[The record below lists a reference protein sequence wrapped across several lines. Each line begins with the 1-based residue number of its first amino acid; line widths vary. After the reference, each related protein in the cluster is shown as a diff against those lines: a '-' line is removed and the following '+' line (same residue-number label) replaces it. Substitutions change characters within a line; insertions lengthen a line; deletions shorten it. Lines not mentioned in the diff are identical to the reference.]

1 MQRLPAIEFLKKAQQ
16 LPVIDVRSPK
26 EFAHGHIPGAYS
38 LPLFDDLE
46 RAEVGILYHK
56 SGREEAVK
64 KGLEIVGPKMR
75 AYVDEALKLATN
87 GELLVY
93 CWRGGMRS
101 ESMAW
106 LFETS
111 GIRAF
116 VLEKGYKG
124 FRAHIRELFGNDQP
138 IMVIGGRTGSGKT
151 SLLQAIAHAGG
162 QTIDLEDLANH
173 KGSVF
178 GNLGLP
184 EQPTTEHFQNLLGI
198 AWSRLEQQKPV
209 FLEDESLNIGRACL
223 PMNLYEKMQQA
234 TLLFVD
240 MPLESR
246 MRRLHREYAHFS
258 PQELTALIEKI
269 TKRLGG
275 QNARLAIQAIEEGR
289 LNEAIG
295 IALVYYDKAYGFD
308 VGQREKGKI
317 IPFKVDD
324 ENVEILA
331 DDMINTVHKIY
342 QDEKLTRLP

>member
-1 MQRLPAIEFLKKAQQ
+1 MQRLPAIEFLKKAHH

-75 AYVDEALKLATN
+75 AYVDEALKLATK

-111 GIRAF
+111 GIRAS

-124 FRAHIRELFGNDQP
+124 FRAHLRELFENDQP
-138 IMVIGGRTGSGKT
+138 VMIIGGRTGSGKT

-162 QTIDLEDLANH
+162 QTIDLEGLANH

-198 AWSRLEQQKPV
+198 AWSKLDQQNPV
-209 FLEDESLNIGRACL
+209 YLEDESFTIGQICL
-223 PMNLYEKMQQA
+223 PMNLYKKMQHA
-234 TLLFVD
+234 TVLFVD

-246 MRRLHREYAHFS
+246 LLRLHREYAHFS
-258 PQELTALIEKI
+258 TQELIALIEKI

-275 QNARLAIQAIEEGR
+275 QNARQAIQAIEEGR
-289 LNEAIG
+289 LNEAIR

-308 VGQREKGKI
+308 IGQRESGKL
-317 IPFKVDD
+317 IPFRVDD
-324 ENVEILA
+324 ENVEVLA
-331 DDMINTVHKIY
+331 EDVINTVHKIFKN
-342 QDEKLTRLP
+342 EKLTRLP